1 MGFNLKE
8 IFSFFKSSPPTS
20 GRGADLLSVTAGE
33 NPYYSGLKIKEVAD
47 HIPGVVTLK
56 RAPAP
61 DAALVNILTEFNAD
75 NATNRALVSIMTE
88 QGADFPAYVKS
99 VDDGG
104 VAAVSNERL
113 LTYARTAL
121 KESFQS
127 QEFKSFSPQ
136 LAATTVL
143 AALGGVLLALKKR
156 NSSWTVSTPYPELSA
171 RALLH
176 SIPSHGIDYNAEQR
190 QLIRRALIYGVQKE
204 KREALPMDISAD
216 ELSLIDA
223 VSSLRSKGGA

>member
-8 IFSFFKSSPPTS
+8 IFSFLKSGSPTS
-20 GRGADLLSVTAGE
+20 ERGVDLLSVTSGE
-33 NPYYSGLKIKEVAD
+33 NPYSSGLKIKEIAD

-56 RAPAP
+56 RAPTP
-61 DAALVNILTEFNAD
+61 DAALVEILTEFNAD
-75 NATNRALVSIMTE
+75 NETNRSLVSIITE
-88 QGADFPAYVKS
+88 QGADFPACVKS

-104 VAAVSNERL
+104 VATVSNERL
-113 LTYARTAL
+113 LPYTRTVL

-127 QEFKSFSPQ
+127 QEFKSFAPQ

-143 AALGGVLLALKKR
+143 ATLGGVLLALKKR

-176 SIPSHGIDYNAEQR
+176 SIPSHGIDYNPAQR

-204 KREALPMDISAD
+204 KREALPMDTSAD
-216 ELSLIDA
+216 ELSLITS
-223 VSSLRSKGGA
+223 VSSIRSKGCA